1 VSRRLTGKKAAF
13 WVAVGGVALLANFVV
28 ELAADKVPVPGLAR
42 FVSYIHRG
50 PGTGGS

>member
-1 VSRRLTGKKAAF
+1 MSKRLMGKKAAF
-13 WVAVGGVALLANFVV
+13 WVAVGGVAVLSQFVV

-50 PGTGGS
+50 PGGS